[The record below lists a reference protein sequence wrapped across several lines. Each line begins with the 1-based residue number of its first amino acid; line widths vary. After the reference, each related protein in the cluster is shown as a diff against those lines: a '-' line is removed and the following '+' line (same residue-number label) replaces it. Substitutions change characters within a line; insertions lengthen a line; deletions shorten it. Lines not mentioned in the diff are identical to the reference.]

1 MRDVIRIL
9 LPLLLWLASFSA
21 IYGLHG
27 IGCASRWPEIA
38 VGPISLFRWLLLAA
52 WMAALLAQIGVLA
65 ALRSE
70 RFGSPAPFGRW
81 TSLALGW
88 VGLVATIWTLHPVA
102 VISTCRIV
110 G

>member
-27 IGCASRWPEIA
+27 IGCAFGWPGVE
-38 VGPISLFRWLLLAA
+38 VGPVSLFRGALLAA
-52 WMAALLAQIGVLA
+52 WLVALLAQIGVLV

-70 RFGSPAPFGRW
+70 RFGSSVPFSRW

-102 VISTCRIV
+102 VISTCGVV